1 MTEPASRPT
10 NKLLLLIAALVVVIA
25 AIWFLVG
32 RQEPEKTETKVD
44 ATDLSGGELIV
55 TEPTP
60 GEVPVSVPDTPMTN
74 VPPSGSGSPAPTG
87 SPSAQ

>member
-1 MTEPASRPT
+1 MTEPASKPT
-10 NKLLLLIAALVVVIA
+10 NKLLLLIAALVIVIA

-32 RQEPEKTETKVD
+32 RQEPEKTELKVD
-44 ATDLSGGELIV
+44 ATDVSGGELIV

-60 GEVPVSVPDTPMTN
+60 GEVPVTVPDTPMTN
-74 VPPSGSGSPAPTG
+74 VPPSDPASPTA